1 MPMKY
6 LVTGGAG
13 FLGSHLIEALEGEV
27 TVVDDMSTAKYYYF
41 PPKVKLVKGRI
52 EEVDVQG
59 RFDYVI
65 HLAARPSPED
75 YMRYPVETALSNS
88 LGTFKALEI
97 ARRNDATFLYT
108 SSSEVYGHAEVIPT
122 PEEYWGK
129 VNPTGVRSCYDE
141 SKRFSEALAMSYYRE
156 YGLDVRIQRP
166 FNVYGPRLREDGTY
180 GRVVSRF
187 VVQALRGE
195 DLTVFG
201 DGSQTRA
208 FLYVDDWVDATLR
221 MLRENVKGEVFNIG
235 SDREVKILDLA
246 RTIISLTGSR
256 SGIKF
261 LPPRVDDPPRRA
273 ADITKA
279 RRRLGWEPRVS
290 LEEGLR
296 KTVEWFRGVL
306 G

>member
-1 MPMKY
+1 M
-6 LVTGGAG
+6 
-13 FLGSHLIEALEGEV
+13 
-27 TVVDDMSTAKYYYF
+27 DDMSTAKYYYF

-88 LGTFKALEI
+88 LGTYKALEI

>member
-1 MPMKY
+1 
-6 LVTGGAG
+6 
-13 FLGSHLIEALEGEV
+13 
-27 TVVDDMSTAKYYYF
+27 
-41 PPKVKLVKGRI
+41 
-52 EEVDVQG
+52 
-59 RFDYVI
+59 
-65 HLAARPSPED
+65 
-75 YMRYPVETALSNS
+75 VETALSNS
-88 LGTFKALEI
+88 LGTYKALEI

>member
-75 YMRYPVETALSNS
+75 YMDIVETALSNS
-88 LGTFKALEI
+88 LGTYKALEI

-122 PEEYWGK
+122 PEEYWG
-129 VNPTGVRSCYDE
+129 R
-141 SKRFSEALAMSYYRE
+141 
-156 YGLDVRIQRP
+156 
-166 FNVYGPRLREDGTY
+166 
-180 GRVVSRF
+180 
-187 VVQALRGE
+187 
-195 DLTVFG
+195 
-201 DGSQTRA
+201 
-208 FLYVDDWVDATLR
+208 
-221 MLRENVKGEVFNIG
+221 
-235 SDREVKILDLA
+235 
-246 RTIISLTGSR
+246 
-256 SGIKF
+256 
-261 LPPRVDDPPRRA
+261 
-273 ADITKA
+273 
-279 RRRLGWEPRVS
+279 
-290 LEEGLR
+290 
-296 KTVEWFRGVL
+296 
-306 G
+306 

>member
-1 MPMKY
+1 MKY

-13 FLGSHLIEALEGEV
+13 FLGLHLIEALEGEV

-88 LGTFKALEI
+88 LGTYKALEI

>member
-1 MPMKY
+1 MKY

>member
-1 MPMKY
+1 MKY

-13 FLGSHLIEALEGEV
+13 FLGLHLIEALEGEV

-88 LGTFKALEI
+88 LGTYKALEI

-187 VVQALRGE
+187 VVQALRG
-195 DLTVFG
+195 
-201 DGSQTRA
+201 
-208 FLYVDDWVDATLR
+208 
-221 MLRENVKGEVFNIG
+221 
-235 SDREVKILDLA
+235 
-246 RTIISLTGSR
+246 RT
-256 SGIKF
+256 
-261 LPPRVDDPPRRA
+261 
-273 ADITKA
+273 
-279 RRRLGWEPRVS
+279 
-290 LEEGLR
+290 
-296 KTVEWFRGVL
+296 
-306 G
+306 

>member
-88 LGTFKALEI
+88 LGTYKALEI